1 MSEEIIDAEVVGQEL
16 EPVTH
21 GNLFRTEDP
30 VEIIRRA
37 SETADALAA
46 VLRDRKLTSNISGKE
61 HVRVEGW
68 TLLGTML
75 GVFPV
80 IEWTRPLDGGGWE
93 ARVEARTLAGQ
104 TVGAAEA
111 QCTRAE
117 KEWGPNPSKGRMRDD
132 YALRSMAQT
141 RAISKALRGPLGFVV
156 TLAGYEATPA
166 EEMPSQGFSEQTL
179 HHSTGR
185 VDQPMGPKP
194 LAAPKSWAKLTEMVA
209 AYDQQVHDWFFAF
222 ADSARRHLFPE
233 APDTKSLKKADK
245 DFLFQKCA
253 GAALHLREQFEPTEF
268 PPPSLEDVRGA
279 FALVLDVEL
288 AIPEE
293 QLDEDAADAAARD

>member
-1 MSEEIIDAEVVGQEL
+1 MSEAEIIHDAEVIGTEL

-46 VLRDRKLTSNISGKE
+46 VLRDRKLTTNIGGKD

-80 IEWTRPLDGGGWE
+80 VEWTRAVDDGWE

-104 TVGAAEA
+104 VVGAAEA
-111 QCTRAE
+111 ECLRTERL
-117 KEWGPNPSKGRMRDD
+117 WKGRDD

-141 RAISKALRGPLGFVV
+141 RAVSKALRGPLGFVV

-166 EEMPSQGFSEQTL
+166 EEMPAGGFQEE
-179 HHSTGR
+179 R
-185 VDQPMGPKP
+185 VVEGPKP
-194 LAAPKSWAKLTEMVA
+194 LAPPKSWAKLTEMIA
-209 AYDQQVHDWFFAF
+209 AYDQGTHDMFFQF
-222 ADSARRHLFPE
+222 ADAARRFLYPE
-233 APDTKSLKKADK
+233 AADTKSLAKKDK

-253 GAALHLREQFEPTEF
+253 GAALHLREQFDPAEF
-268 PPPSLEDVRGA
+268 PPPGLEDVRGA

-288 AIPEE
+288 TIPDE
-293 QLDEDAADAAARD
+293 QLDEEAAAAAERD